1 MVIYLAASVSI
12 DSVTEAVALQMVEVE
27 DGKGL
32 RDWIISQVSAYS
44 IDLLCQSDHLQ

>member
-12 DSVTEAVALQMVEVE
+12 DSVTEAVALKLMEVE

-32 RDWIISQVSAYS
+32 RT
-44 IDLLCQSDHLQ
+44 CG